1 MPITKATE
9 ADLAEMQ
16 AQLGRPMRDVLGIA
30 ARCVCGKPMVVQTS
44 PRLSHG
50 EPFPTFYYL
59 THPAT
64 SAALSGLEAEGFMVT
79 LQKRLASDKEL
90 AANYLKAHEDYIS
103 EREAIDVVEEIA
115 GISAGGMPTR
125 VKCLHALAAHSL
137 AKGPGFNIIG
147 DMSLEAAGF
156 DANKCRCKVSK
167 PVKSEERT
175 VALTK
180 KPKTLGNTSMQKI
193 LIVGGGYA
201 GFYTAF
207 KLEKLLGK
215 GEAEVTLVDPLPYMT
230 YQPFLPE
237 VVAGS
242 IEARHTVVSH
252 RRHLKNTHII
262 NGSMTNIDHANKVA
276 TLSVPGVGD
285 VKQSYDQVI
294 VTAGAVSRTFPI
306 PGVADNAIGLK
317 TVEEAVEIRNRILT
331 NFDKAVNMPAG
342 PARDRLL
349 TFVVVGGGF
358 AGIEVFAEMRNLA
371 SYLIRYYPGLTF
383 ADVHFHLIEAM
394 GRIMPEVSQK
404 TSEWVLSDL
413 DRRGAKVHLN
423 TQLVSAADGV
433 IELSTGE
440 KFESDVIVW
449 TAGVMASPFVKNT
462 DLPLD
467 ERGRILALPTL
478 QVNKDGVA
486 LDGAWTAG
494 DVSAVPDLSG
504 GGVGGFCVPNAQHAV
519 RQGKLLAKNIVSTLR
534 GEGILE
540 YKHKNL
546 GAVAGL
552 GLYNGVFQSGKIVLK
567 GFLAWCAH
575 RVYHGLAMP
584 MFERKHRVIM
594 GWVSNFVFKRDIVS
608 IAATENPRTAFETW
622 ASRPKA

>member
-1 MPITKATE
+1 
-9 ADLAEMQ
+9 
-16 AQLGRPMRDVLGIA
+16 
-30 ARCVCGKPMVVQTS
+30 
-44 PRLSHG
+44 
-50 EPFPTFYYL
+50 
-59 THPAT
+59 
-64 SAALSGLEAEGFMVT
+64 
-79 LQKRLASDKEL
+79 
-90 AANYLKAHEDYIS
+90 
-103 EREAIDVVEEIA
+103 
-115 GISAGGMPTR
+115 
-125 VKCLHALAAHSL
+125 
-137 AKGPGFNIIG
+137 
-147 DMSLEAAGF
+147 
-156 DANKCRCKVSK
+156 
-167 PVKSEERT
+167 
-175 VALTK
+175 
-180 KPKTLGNTSMQKI
+180 MQKI

-207 KLEKLLGK
+207 KLEKLLRN
-215 GEAEVTLVDPLPYMT
+215 GEAEVTMVDPLPYMT

-252 RRHLKNTHII
+252 RRHLKSTTMI
-262 NGSMTNIDHANKVA
+262 NGKMTKIDHSKKVA
-276 TLSVPGVGD
+276 TLDVPGLGEI
-285 VKQSYDQVI
+285 QHSYDHLI
-294 VTAGAVSRTFPI
+294 LTAGAVSRTFPI
-306 PGVADNAIGLK
+306 AGVADNAIGLK
-317 TVEEAVEIRNRILT
+317 SVEEAIEIRNHILT
-331 NFDKAVNMPAG
+331 NFDKAANMPAG
-342 PARDRLL
+342 AARDRLL

-371 SYLIRYYPGLTF
+371 SYLLRYYPTLEF
-383 ADVHFHLIEAM
+383 KDVHFHLIEAM

-404 TSEWVLSDL
+404 TSEWVLEDL

-423 TQLVSAADGV
+423 TQLSSAVDGV

-462 DLPLD
+462 DLPMD
-467 ERGRILALPTL
+467 ERGRVIALPTL
-478 QVNKDGVA
+478 QINKDGNA

-494 DVSAVPDLSG
+494 DVAAVPDLTG

-519 RQGKLLAKNIVSTLR
+519 RQGKLLAKNIVASLR
-534 GEGILE
+534 NEGVVE

-552 GLYNGVFQSGKIVLK
+552 GLYNGVYQSGNIVLK

-584 MFERKHRVIM
+584 TWERKIRVIL
-594 GWVSNFVFKRDIVS
+594 GWGASLFLSRDIVS
-608 IAATENPRTAFETW
+608 ISATKDPRLAFETW

>member
-1 MPITKATE
+1 
-9 ADLAEMQ
+9 
-16 AQLGRPMRDVLGIA
+16 
-30 ARCVCGKPMVVQTS
+30 
-44 PRLSHG
+44 
-50 EPFPTFYYL
+50 
-59 THPAT
+59 
-64 SAALSGLEAEGFMVT
+64 
-79 LQKRLASDKEL
+79 
-90 AANYLKAHEDYIS
+90 
-103 EREAIDVVEEIA
+103 
-115 GISAGGMPTR
+115 
-125 VKCLHALAAHSL
+125 
-137 AKGPGFNIIG
+137 
-147 DMSLEAAGF
+147 
-156 DANKCRCKVSK
+156 
-167 PVKSEERT
+167 
-175 VALTK
+175 
-180 KPKTLGNTSMQKI
+180 MQKI
-193 LIVGGGYA
+193 LVIGGGYA

-207 KLEKLLGK
+207 KLEKYLTE

-242 IEARHTVVSH
+242 IEARHVVVSH
-252 RRHLKNTHII
+252 RRHLKKTNII
-262 NGSMTNIDHANKVA
+262 NGTMTNIDHAKKVA
-276 TLSVPGVGD
+276 TIVVPIVGEI
-285 VKQSYDQVI
+285 KEFYDQII

-317 TVEEAVEIRNRILT
+317 SIEEAVEIRNCILT
-331 NFDKAVNMPAG
+331 NFDKAVNMPEG

-371 SYLIRYYPGLTF
+371 SYLLRYYPTLEF
-383 ADVHFHLIEAM
+383 KDVHFHLIEAM

-404 TSEWVLSDL
+404 TSEWVLADL
-413 DRRGAKVHLN
+413 DRRGAQVHLN

-433 IELSTGE
+433 VELSTGE

-467 ERGRILALPTL
+467 DRGRIAALPTL
-478 QVNKDGVA
+478 QISNAGVA
-486 LDGAWTAG
+486 VPGAWTAG
-494 DVSAVPDLSG
+494 DVAAVPDLSG

-519 RQGKLLAKNIVSTLR
+519 RQGKLLAKNVAATIR
-534 GEGILE
+534 GEGVLE

-552 GLYNGVFQSGKIVLK
+552 GLYNGVFQSGNIVLK

-594 GWVSNFVFKRDIVS
+594 GWLSNFVFKRDIVS
-608 IAATENPRTAFETW
+608 IAATENPRQIFETW
-622 ASRPKA
+622 ASRPKV